1 MQPAAAAVRPLSMA
15 DVAARAGVSHQT
27 VSRVVNGHPSVAPH
41 TRERVEQA
49 IAELGYRPN
58 IAARALVTGSTR
70 TIGLVTVK
78 INQYGPAQTML
89 GLEKAARAAG
99 YSLSV
104 SILDDATAGAMRDAV
119 DTFVSQRVDAIVALS
134 TYDDA
139 AEALSMLESPVPLV
153 AVQVGGDEERPAVGV
168 DQVTGARL
176 ATRHLLELG
185 HRTVHHVAGPAD
197 SQEARGRIEGWRAE
211 LEAAGAPVPEQLRG
225 DWTPSSGYAAGRQL
239 AQRIA
244 DGEEITAVF
253 LANDQMALGLLSAFH
268 ESGIEA
274 PDDVSVVGFDDLPEA
289 PYFTPPLTTVRQ
301 DFAELGRRGVQLV
314 LARLRGEDLHP
325 RAGAGAARRAGQH
338 RPGQGLGAR
347 LTREMLALT
356 MTGLTHE
363 RPQPPRAKG
372 SPDVTMDA
380 GAAITGGRTA
390 LGIEFG
396 STRIKAVLIGPD
408 HAPLA
413 VGSHD
418 WENQFVD
425 RLWTYS
431 LDAVWTGVQQS
442 FAALADDV
450 RRRHGV
456 ELTTVGAL
464 GRVGDDARLPR
475 VRRRRCAAHAVP
487 HLAQHEHGSG
497 GRAAQRGV
505 RLQHPAPVERR
516 APLPGDPGLARITS
530 VGWTT

>member
-1 MQPAAAAVRPLSMA
+1 VQPAAAAVRPLSMA

-139 AEALSMLESPVPLV
+139 AEALSMLVSPVPLV

-197 SQEARGRIEGWRAE
+197 SQEARGRIAGWQAE

-239 AQRIA
+239 AQRIS
-244 DGEEITAVF
+244 DGEEITAIF

-274 PDDVSVVGFDDLPEA
+274 PDDVSVVGFDDLPES

-314 LARLRGEDLHP
+314 LARLQGEDLHP
-325 RAGAGAARRAGQH
+325 RAVPAQLVVRAS
-338 RPGQGLGAR
+338 
-347 LTREMLALT
+347 
-356 MTGLTHE
+356 TG
-363 RPQPPRAKG
+363 PVKG
-372 SPDVTMDA
+372 S
-380 GAAITGGRTA
+380 
-390 LGIEFG
+390 
-396 STRIKAVLIGPD
+396 
-408 HAPLA
+408 
-413 VGSHD
+413 
-418 WENQFVD
+418 
-425 RLWTYS
+425 
-431 LDAVWTGVQQS
+431 
-442 FAALADDV
+442 
-450 RRRHGV
+450 
-456 ELTTVGAL
+456 
-464 GRVGDDARLPR
+464 
-475 VRRRRCAAHAVP
+475 
-487 HLAQHEHGSG
+487 
-497 GRAAQRGV
+497 GRA
-505 RLQHPAPVERR
+505 
-516 APLPGDPGLARITS
+516 
-530 VGWTT
+530 